1 MKVVSSFKY
10 KARKVN
16 VKPLPDKSLKDDFNP
31 MNIDDPSIVSIGLN
45 YLNKVKQDL
54 KKGIINGKVI
64 GKVYVEK

>member
-1 MKVVSSFKY
+1 MKVVSSFKC
-10 KARKVN
+10 KARNVN
-16 VKPLPDKSLKDDFNP
+16 VKPLPESLKDDFNP

-64 GKVYVEK
+64 GKVYVKK